1 MLRVMQATGMARL
14 RMKVIPQQ
22 PMKEKRMKS
31 LTYRLVAALVL
42 LGAIAGCAATGDQQ
56 TALQWLQ
63 QQDEA
68 VRNGE

>member
-1 MLRVMQATGMARL
+1 
-14 RMKVIPQQ
+14 
-22 PMKEKRMKS
+22 MKS